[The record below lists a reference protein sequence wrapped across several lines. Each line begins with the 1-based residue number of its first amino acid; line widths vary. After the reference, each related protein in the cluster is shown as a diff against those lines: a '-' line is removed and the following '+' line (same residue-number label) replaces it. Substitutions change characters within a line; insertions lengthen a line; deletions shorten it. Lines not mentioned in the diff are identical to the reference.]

1 MCNEIDNRNWRGL
14 VRITE
19 RLADDL
25 VTMHN
30 DTAIEL
36 EYWENARLLV
46 EKYYH
51 VDTSVKIG
59 EKYTKEELKKRKE
72 RGY

>member
-1 MCNEIDNRNWRGL
+1 MSFDLHDKERIVRAL
-14 VRITE
+14 V
-19 RLADDL
+19 DDL
-25 VTMHN
+25 VQMHK

-51 VDTSVKIG
+51 VYTNITIG
-59 EKYTKEELKKRKE
+59 PKKEEPSL
-72 RGY
+72 

>member
-1 MCNEIDNRNWRGL
+1 MSNGFDLHNKERIIRAL
-14 VRITE
+14 V
-19 RLADDL
+19 DDL
-25 VTMHN
+25 VQMHK

-51 VDTSVKIG
+51 VYTSVIIG
-59 EKYTKEELKKRKE
+59 AKKEINE
-72 RGY
+72 

>member
-1 MCNEIDNRNWRGL
+1 MGFRDLKG
-14 VRITE
+14 VSE
-19 RLADDL
+19 RLAADL
-25 VTMHN
+25 VQMHN

-46 EKYYH
+46 EHYYP
-51 VDTSVKIG
+51 VDTTVKIG
-59 EKYTKEELKKRKE
+59 EKYSKEELRRRKE

>member
-1 MCNEIDNRNWRGL
+1 MSNGFDLHNKERIIRAL
-14 VRITE
+14 V
-19 RLADDL
+19 DDL
-25 VTMHN
+25 VQMHK

-51 VDTSVKIG
+51 VYTNVTIG
-59 EKYTKEELKKRKE
+59 AKKEISE
-72 RGY
+72 

>member
-1 MCNEIDNRNWRGL
+1 MSNGFDLHDKERIIRAL
-14 VRITE
+14 V
-19 RLADDL
+19 DDL
-25 VTMHN
+25 VQMHK

-51 VDTSVKIG
+51 V
-59 EKYTKEELKKRKE
+59 YTKVTIGSKKELND
-72 RGY
+72 

>member
-1 MCNEIDNRNWRGL
+1 MGHRDLESIA
-14 VRITE
+14 E

-25 VTMHN
+25 VQMHK
-30 DTAIEL
+30 DTGIEL

-46 EKYYH
+46 EKFYN
-51 VDTSVKIG
+51 VSTNVVVENKLSP
-59 EKYTKEELKKRKE
+59 ELIKQIRE